1 MSKSRLLPLHYSDNE
16 GSEEEEFTLNP
27 VSDSSFHENGQDVRY
42 LNTSYTQR
50 QRPYFQTTD
59 TSSQSNDEEE
69 EEEDMEAP
77 PSLILDRNAAAYNQQ
92 QQQQPFLPTTTTTT
106 TTHTTY
112 PYTANK
118 TSSAISTREHVTT
131 YDRTM
136 WRWANVENM
145 DDFFS
150 RVYEYY
156 QGKGIYCIL
165 LARFLN
171 LL

>member
-1 MSKSRLLPLHYSDNE
+1 MSKSRLLSPESSDD
-16 GSEEEEFTLNP
+16 EEFTLNLIHDTP
-27 VSDSSFHENGQDVRY
+27 SQRDRNLYIQPQEYRQNYYASGSESSE
-42 LNTSYTQR
+42 
-50 QRPYFQTTD
+50 
-59 TSSQSNDEEE
+59 DEL
-69 EEEDMEAP
+69 EAP
-77 PSLILDRNAAAYNQQ
+77 KSLIIDKQYVEQR
-92 QQQQPFLPTTTTTT
+92 LPK
-106 TTHTTY
+106 
-112 PYTANK
+112 P
-118 TSSAISTREHVTT
+118 ISTRERVTT

-145 DDFFS
+145 DRFFE